1 MPPTLFH
8 FPTFSRFP
16 LSSSNIKSHDSF
28 GLDYI
33 LVELRDNY
41 HLDGLSCSC
50 LTLKV
55 LSGNHLLLLIFN
67 LDLASFLP
75 KPRLP
80 CPTLTSVMQSQV
92 SSSQHHTSN
101 SLHRKFKANNGA
113 FLNRNR
119 ISSHIGPIF
128 LSPCDIILQI
138 NCNAV
143 ILLSHKPSLILW
155 FFCYSTSQM
164 NLLYVRD
171 VVFLSFEVELCFSFI
186 PPFVFSVHLIEGTRT
201 HWAQ

>member
-1 MPPTLFH
+1 MFLPYFESLVGQLF
-8 FPTFSRFP
+8 
-16 LSSSNIKSHDSF
+16 
-28 GLDYI
+28 
-33 LVELRDNY
+33 
-41 HLDGLSCSC
+41 
-50 LTLKV
+50 
-55 LSGNHLLLLIFN
+55 LIV
-67 LDLASFLP
+67 DLALTSFLP
-75 KPRLP
+75 TPCLP
-80 CPTLTSVMQSQV
+80 CPTLTPVMQSQV